1 MALSADRALD
11 MMTGPVLPQFE
22 YGVHA
27 GYRVYRNSL
36 VWLLADGSIVPA
48 GIASPPAA
56 AVKVVGLA
64 DHLQD
69 NTGMLPTPIGSGLS
83 GPGPVRCLR
92 GCWALP
98 FDTAPGYASVGAS
111 VYALDDQT
119 VTLTA
124 PSSGAAT
131 LAVGVLEG
139 FDLDGRPFV
148 QI

>member
-1 MALSADRALD
+1 MALTADRALD
-11 MMTGPVLPQFE
+11 MMTGPVPPQFA
-22 YGVHA
+22 YGVHS

-36 VWLLADGSIVPA
+36 VWLLADGTIVPA
-48 GIASPPAA
+48 NIANPPAA

-69 NTGMLPTPIGSGLS
+69 NTGTLPTPIGSGLS
-83 GPGPVRCLR
+83 GPGPLRVQR

-98 FDTAPGYASVGAS
+98 FDTAPSYASIGAT
-111 VYALDDQT
+111 VYAVDDQT
-119 VTLTA
+119 VTLTV
-124 PSSGAAT
+124 PGSGAST
-131 LAVGVLEG
+131 LAVGTLSG